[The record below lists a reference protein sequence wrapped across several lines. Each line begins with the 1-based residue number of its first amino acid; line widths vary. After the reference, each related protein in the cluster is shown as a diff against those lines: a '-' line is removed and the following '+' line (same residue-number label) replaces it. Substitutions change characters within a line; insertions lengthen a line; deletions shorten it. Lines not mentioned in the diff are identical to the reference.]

1 LPVASM
7 VPVAAVPPI
16 TPFTDHVNVAVVK
29 DGVNC
34 WVPPARTFAVLGDMV
49 KAPGPGPVL
58 PGGVSAQ
65 LEIIKAR
72 TTITG
77 ARIDERRTVPSQV
90 YLDSE
95 WTQTQSM

>member
-1 LPVASM
+1 M

>member
-1 LPVASM
+1 MPVASM

>member
-1 LPVASM
+1 
-7 VPVAAVPPI
+7 
-16 TPFTDHVNVAVVK
+16 
-29 DGVNC
+29 
-34 WVPPARTFAVLGDMV
+34 MV

-72 TTITG
+72 TTTTG